1 MICIGLF
8 RFDNHAQVAEVGVDC
23 VATGLE
29 YWPTRSDKTSEA
41 FALRDEAEE
50 EARQPCVHF
59 SIDLRSLH
67 TTDKTYGVQ
76 SKL

>member
-1 MICIGLF
+1 MVEQILSNNNEKCYTNFSTKFSQL
-8 RFDNHAQVAEVGVDC
+8 NTA
-23 VATGLE
+23 
-29 YWPTRSDKTSEA
+29 K
-41 FALRDEAEE
+41 AEE
-50 EARQPCVHF
+50 EARQPCVHV